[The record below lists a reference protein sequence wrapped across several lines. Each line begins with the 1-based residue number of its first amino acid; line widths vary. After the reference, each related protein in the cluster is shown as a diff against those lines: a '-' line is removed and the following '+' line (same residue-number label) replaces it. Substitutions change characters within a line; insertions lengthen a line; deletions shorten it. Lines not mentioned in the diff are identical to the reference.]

1 VTDTDLPWRIA
12 GRLIR
17 PYALAVS
24 LATLV
29 IVWSACGKDP
39 WSNHADGNAADCGTI
54 NGATGN
60 YTSLASDGKARR
72 IFEKLGGCFPVTN
85 PWEPWHAEMRN
96 R

>member
-1 VTDTDLPWRIA
+1 MTDTDLPWRLF

-24 LATLV
+24 
-29 IVWSACGKDP
+29 P